1 MQIIILLCFVIS
13 RLSIGRAQNL
23 IFKFWYRSVFIRPCT
38 RYTNTLYC
46 VMIMSG
52 VIACKGFEK

>member
-23 IFKFWYRSVFIRPCT
+23 IFNVLVQKC
-38 RYTNTLYC
+38 LYLPLHAIYKYVVLC
-46 VMIMSG
+46 DDNEWCNCM
-52 VIACKGFEK
+52 